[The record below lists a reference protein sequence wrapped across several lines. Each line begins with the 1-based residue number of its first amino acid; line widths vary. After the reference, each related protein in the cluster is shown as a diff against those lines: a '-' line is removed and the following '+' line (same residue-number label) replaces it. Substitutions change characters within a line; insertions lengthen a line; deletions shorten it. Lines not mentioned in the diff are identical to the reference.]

1 MAYRQQP
8 RRTARILAL
17 LSLSQIRSKSE
28 NLEDVDIHD
37 LILAATRTLTAEV
50 EQTLE
55 NASEELNRSYDHLL
69 KSETRA
75 ASIATARAMLEDAI
89 SMTQKA
95 INRLGDVLEIPEFV
109 QLCHQREVRDYAVEI
124 INCVRAHKREIN
136 QLIDE
141 VMEGWSLNRLTQID
155 ADILRIA
162 TAEMA
167 YLHLEHQV
175 AIDEAVEIAK
185 QYSGEDGYRFINGVL
200 RRISDRLKEAV
211 GVLS

>member
-1 MAYRQQP
+1 MAHRQQP
-8 RRTARILAL
+8 RRSARILAL

-28 NLEDVDIHD
+28 KKELDIHD

-55 NASEELNRSYDHLL
+55 NASEELNRSYEHLL

-75 ASIATARAMLEDAI
+75 ANIATARAMLEDAI

-109 QLCHQREVRDYAVEI
+109 QLCNQQEVREYAVEI
-124 INCVRAHKREIN
+124 INCVQAHKREIN

-155 ADILRIA
+155 ADILRVA

-200 RRISDRLKEAV
+200 RRISDRLKTAV